1 MVTKEHLEKAK
12 EITTNL
18 IKRNYC
24 NNFDK
29 DIEYVAQALEEA
41 EEKGRQEKVKE
52 LIFPFIK
59 GTFNNKLQEMKK

>member
-1 MVTKEHLEKAK
+1 MIMTMKPNKLHLEKAK

-24 NNFDK
+24 NDFDK

-41 EEKGRQEKVKE
+41 EEKGRR
-52 LIFPFIK
+52 
-59 GTFNNKLQEMKK
+59 EMKK